1 MLLDLWNYANRVK
14 SIEMN
19 NSIIGY
25 LMRKDH
31 AVCALT
37 LTGTEKKDEE

>member
-19 NSIIGY
+19 NGISDAQRSRG
-25 LMRKDH
+25 LRSD
-31 AVCALT
+31 T
-37 LTGTEKKDEE
+37 FGTEKKDEE